1 MRPILPI
8 LLLAT
13 SLMAEPGHGRDPK
26 PLPNLQSG
34 PLADRLFQMRMSRI
48 QQNLGL
54 SEERAKAITMRWKQ
68 YDGEFLDGAK
78 RMDPLR
84 EKFNRILRCPSSE
97 EEKNNRLKPLLEQFL
112 VIHADQERAR
122 RRFEEDM
129 RANLSPAQQVRL
141 ILLMEDLHHEL
152 GEILREAVRE
162 HRKGQR

>member
-1 MRPILPI
+1 MRHILPF

-13 SLMAEPGHGRDPK
+13 SLVAQPGPGPR

-34 PLADRLFQMRMSRI
+34 PLAERLFQMRMSRI
-48 QQNLGL
+48 QQTLGL
-54 SEERAKAITMRWKQ
+54 SDERARAIATRWKQ
-68 YDGEFLDGAK
+68 YDLEFMNGSK

-84 EKFNRILRCPSSE
+84 EQFNQVLRCTSTE
-97 EEKNNRLKPLLEQFL
+97 EEKSARLKPLLEQFL
-112 VIHADQERAR
+112 ALRTEQERAQH
-122 RRFEEDM
+122 RFEEEL

-152 GEILREAVRE
+152 REILREAVRE